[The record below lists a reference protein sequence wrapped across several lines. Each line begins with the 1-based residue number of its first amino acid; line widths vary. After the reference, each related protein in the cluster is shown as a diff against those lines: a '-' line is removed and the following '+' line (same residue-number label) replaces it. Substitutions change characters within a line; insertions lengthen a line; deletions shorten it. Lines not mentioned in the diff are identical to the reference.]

1 MGEFNEYDDI
11 DDFFCNDIS
20 PLHDEADEFGS
31 TDIALPSQLY
41 GKGPKP
47 RAGESK
53 ALRDRNKESGS
64 GTESEAKGDTLAT
77 KRGRS
82 SWRRGASESSRS
94 SSLGS
99 SSPSDSSSGRSL
111 SPVRPAKRK
120 RTDEQQPE
128 SEANRFLAEMERD
141 IELSAGP
148 GGGETATGKGG
159 RDTDARVYNVGFI
172 SRIEGSRNRRV
183 NVKVTGQK
191 QFATFLAIALAAFS
205 KQHNI
210 RKSLKPKYQ
219 ADQVKI
225 YREGVEVFKF
235 MTCDSFNIEEPYNA
249 SATDIEVYIVP
260 VDEATAFEQ
269 EWKRKF
275 EERVRML
282 SNSSFLEVMD
292 DIEDDNDDFLVN
304 EYEKAL
310 VNARSL
316 NETELA
322 VREGTPA
329 DESSQLLKIV
339 LLGSDNKKVFIH
351 VRPTTTLLKVAEH
364 YRVAKELPPTVQ
376 LSLMFDHEEID
387 LDDTICNIDIE
398 DGDIIE
404 VVVK

>member
-1 MGEFNEYDDI
+1 MGDFNEYDDI

-20 PLHDEADEFGS
+20 PLRDEADEFGS

-41 GKGPKP
+41 GKG
-47 RAGESK
+47 SK
-53 ALRDRNKESGS
+53 AKVGVSKAPRSRERESGS
-64 GTESEAKGDTLAT
+64 DSESVAKDETPAA

-82 SWRRGASESSRS
+82 SWRRRASESSRS

-99 SSPSDSSSGRSL
+99 SSLSGSSSGRSL

-120 RTDEQQPE
+120 RTDEQPE

-148 GGGETATGKGG
+148 GSGEPAAGKAG
-159 RDTDARVYNVGFI
+159 READVRVYNVGFI

-191 QFATFLAIALAAFS
+191 QFAAFLSVALAAFS
-205 KQHNI
+205 KQHTI
-210 RKSLKPKYQ
+210 RKALKPKYQ

-235 MTCDSFNIEEPYNA
+235 MTCDSFNIEEPYNG
-249 SATDIEVYIVP
+249 SPTDIEVYIVP
-260 VDEATAFEQ
+260 VEEAETFEQ

-282 SNSSFLEVMD
+282 SNSSFLEAVD
-292 DIEDDNDDFLVN
+292 GIEEDKDDFLVN

-316 NETELA
+316 DETELA

-339 LLGSDNKKVFIH
+339 LLGSDNKKVHIH
-351 VRPTTTLLKVAEH
+351 VRPTTTFSKVAEH
-364 YRVAKELPPTVQ
+364 YRVAKELTATVQ
-376 LSLMFDHEEID
+376 LTLMFDHEEID
-387 LDDTICNIDIE
+387 LDDTISDIDIE